1 MGTRNG
7 AKFSKERHE
16 PMDETPISRGF
27 RSRRQE
33 HNQKNRV
40 PPGQDVTTDF
50 PVLSAGPTPQIKLEN
65 WNFVLQLGASLLGK
79 WNWAEFDTFPRTTIK
94 TDIHCVT
101 KWSKLDTTWQG
112 VTFDDLFKTVG
123 LAESPAPY
131 IMAHCDGGYTTNIP
145 VADLIGGKGM
155 IATRY
160 EGLPIPP
167 VHGGP
172 ARLLVPHLYFRRD
185 RKRSRTVT
193 AVKSL
198 GAKCSR
204 LLALCPARITGSV
217 RMRVT
222 ATLRAYWLSS
232 SSIPKTSP

>member
-1 MGTRNG
+1 
-7 AKFSKERHE
+7 
-16 PMDETPISRGF
+16 MDETPISRGF

-40 PPGQDVTTDF
+40 PPGQYVTTDF
-50 PVLSAGPTPQIKLEN
+50 
-65 WNFVLQLGASLLGK
+65 
-79 WNWAEFDTFPRTTIK
+79 
-94 TDIHCVT
+94 
-101 KWSKLDTTWQG
+101 
-112 VTFDDLFKTVG
+112 FDDLFKTVG

-204 LLALCPARITGSV
+204 LLAFCKPSPAGETV
-217 RMRVT
+217 HAV
-222 ATLRAYWLSS
+222 
-232 SSIPKTSP
+232 